1 VNTVVTISGGGIIGN
16 YISSRLNA
24 NNISTLVIE
33 KNSDVLDFAE
43 NVRTVTLN
51 QHSKNL
57 IEKLGV
63 NIPHSEINEI
73 LVFDGEGSGKIN
85 FHSKDIDEENLSYVV
100 FFNDLYRALQEKEK
114 QRTIFGNTIED
125 IKENIEG
132 QICEVLLTNKDK
144 INSSFVAG
152 CDGRNSNIAKLANL
166 NINVSDYDQTAVT
179 FTTRSDLQ
187 NNKKAFQVFSERG
200 IFAAMPVPKN
210 NSDSTH
216 TIVWS
221 IENNKLNNVKT
232 VESYVKENISYFEE
246 KLNIEFEICSNL
258 MTFKLT
264 NHYFENYI
272 SDSMV
277 LIGDAAHS
285 IHPLAG
291 QGINLGF
298 ADADVFC
305 DELIKGFENSRK
317 LNRKLILTRYEVR
330 RKQMNLLMLKSMD
343 FFVEVFS
350 SENLF
355 VKLAR
360 NIGLSG
366 VNKMKFLKTFFINHA
381 SGKNKL

>member
-1 VNTVVTISGGGIIGN
+1 MNTVVTISGGGIIGN

-51 QHSKNL
+51 QHSKSL
-57 IEKLGV
+57 IENLGV
-63 NIPHSEINEI
+63 NIPYSEINEI

-258 MTFKLT
+258 LTFKLT
-264 NHYFENYI
+264 KHHFDSYI

-305 DELIKGFENSRK
+305 DELIKGFEKSRK
-317 LNRKLILTRYEVR
+317 INRELILKRYEVR

>member
-1 VNTVVTISGGGIIGN
+1 MNTVVTISGGGIIGN

-258 MTFKLT
+258 LTFKLT
-264 NHYFENYI
+264 KHHFDSYI
-272 SDSMV
+272 SNSMV

-305 DELIKGFENSRK
+305 DELIKGFEKSRK
-317 LNRKLILTRYEVR
+317 INRELILKRYEVR

>member
-1 VNTVVTISGGGIIGN
+1 MNTVVTISGGGIIGN

-33 KNSDVLDFAE
+33 KNSDVLDLAE

-51 QHSKNL
+51 QYSKNL

-63 NIPHSEINEI
+63 SIPCSEINEI

-232 VESYVKENISYFEE
+232 VEGYVKENISYFEE

-258 MTFKLT
+258 LTFKLT
-264 NHYFENYI
+264 KHHFDSYI

-305 DELIKGFENSRK
+305 DELIKGFEKSRK
-317 LNRKLILTRYEVR
+317 INRELILKRYEVR

-343 FFVEVFS
+343 FFV
-350 SENLF
+350 
-355 VKLAR
+355 
-360 NIGLSG
+360 
-366 VNKMKFLKTFFINHA
+366 
-381 SGKNKL
+381 

>member
-1 VNTVVTISGGGIIGN
+1 MNTVVTISGGGIIGN

-132 QICEVLLTNKDK
+132 QICEVLLTNKNK

-258 MTFKLT
+258 LTFKLT
-264 NHYFENYI
+264 KHHFDSYI

-305 DELIKGFENSRK
+305 DELIKGFEKSRK
-317 LNRKLILTRYEVR
+317 INRELILKRYEVR

>member
-51 QHSKNL
+51 QHSKSL
-57 IEKLGV
+57 IENLGV
-63 NIPHSEINEI
+63 NIPYSEINEI

-144 INSSFVAG
+144 IKSSFVAG

-179 FTTRSDLQ
+179 FTTKSDLQ

-258 MTFKLT
+258 LTFKLT
-264 NHYFENYI
+264 KHHFDSYI

-305 DELIKGFENSRK
+305 DELIKGFEKSRK
-317 LNRKLILTRYEVR
+317 INRELILKRYEVR

>member
-1 VNTVVTISGGGIIGN
+1 MNTVVTISGGGIIGN

-33 KNSDVLDFAE
+33 KNSDVLDLAE

-51 QHSKNL
+51 QYSKNL

-63 NIPHSEINEI
+63 SIPCSEINEI

-85 FHSKDIDEENLSYVV
+85 FHSKDIDEENLSYVF
-100 FFNDLYRALQEKEK
+100 FFNDLYRALQEKAK
-114 QRTIFGNTIED
+114 QRTIFGNQIED
-125 IKENIEG
+125 IKENIDG

-152 CDGRNSNIAKLANL
+152 CDGRNSNIAKLARL

-179 FTTRSDLQ
+179 FTTRSNLQ
-187 NNKKAFQVFSERG
+187 NNKKAFQIFSERG

-210 NSDSTH
+210 KEDATH

-221 IENNKLNNVKT
+221 IENNKLDNMKT
-232 VESYVKENISYFEE
+232 IESYVKENISYFEK
-246 KLNIEFEICSNL
+246 KLNFEFEICSNL
-258 MTFKLT
+258 LTFKLT

-272 SDSMV
+272 SGSMV

-330 RKQMNLLMLKSMD
+330 RKQMNLLMLRSMD
-343 FFVEVFS
+343 FFVELFRS
-350 SENLF
+350 KNLL
-355 VKLAR
+355 VQLAR